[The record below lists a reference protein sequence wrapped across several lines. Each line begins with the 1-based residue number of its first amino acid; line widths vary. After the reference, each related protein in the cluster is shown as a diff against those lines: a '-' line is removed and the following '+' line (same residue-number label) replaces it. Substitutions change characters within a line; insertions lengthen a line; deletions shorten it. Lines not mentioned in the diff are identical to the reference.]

1 MLYSNCTPIIYSEKN
16 VMRINKKVVLVSA
29 IIVFF
34 ACKHQVLNPD
44 GGNKNGGDTTGNGN
58 GNGGNGNGGNNDSL
72 VCFESEI
79 LPLFQSNC
87 AKSGCHDAASHQE
100 GYILDSYNHIIAK
113 GIVPGNAKNSKIY
126 RVITT
131 SGDEDIMP
139 PPPDQP
145 LTKQQTDLIAQ
156 WINEGAQNTTN
167 CSFGCDTS
175 LFTYSGAVQ
184 PILQLNCTGC
194 HNNNTQNGGVNLST
208 YSGVQTVA
216 LNGKL
221 AGSINWSQGYV
232 AMPQGGQK
240 LSDCNIQQITK
251 WINAGAPNN

>member
-1 MLYSNCTPIIYSEKN
+1 MHKKKALLIITGTSLF
-16 VMRINKKVVLVSA
+16 ILL
-29 IIVFF
+29 FF
-34 ACKHQVLNPD
+34 ACKHQVLNPV
-44 GGNKNGGDTTGNGN
+44 GSNKNGGDTTGNGN
-58 GNGGNGNGGNNDSL
+58 GGGNNDSL
-72 VCFESEI
+72 VCFEEQI

-100 GYILDSYNHIIAK
+100 GYVLDSYSHIVAK
-113 GIVPGNAKNSKIY
+113 GITPGNAKNSKIY
-126 RVITT
+126 QVIKS

-139 PPPDQP
+139 PPPDKP
-145 LTKQQTDLIAQ
+145 LTNEQINLIAQ
-156 WINEGAQNTTN
+156 WINEGAQNTTH
-167 CSFGCDTS
+167 CSIGCDTS

-184 PILQLNCTGC
+184 PVLESHCTGC

-208 YSGVQTVA
+208 YNGVQTVA

-240 LSDCNIQQITK
+240 LSDCNIDQIIK
-251 WINAGAPNN
+251 WINAGSPNN